1 MKGPVIVDAGP
12 LVALLNRREQHHD
25 WAREQFQLISP
36 PTYTCESVISEAAFL
51 LRNIDGGLSA
61 LMQLLERGAVALHFD
76 LAAELSPV
84 TRLLN
89 RYASIPMSVADA
101 CLVRM
106 AEQLTGSTV
115 LTLDADFRIYRKNG
129 RIVIPTLMPRQ

>member
-12 LVALLNRREQHHD
+12 LVALLNRREQHHQ
-25 WAREQFQLISP
+25 WAREQFKLISP
-36 PTYTCESVISEAAFL
+36 PAFTCESVISEAAFL
-51 LRNIDGGLSA
+51 LRSIDGGLSA
-61 LMQLLERGAVALHFD
+61 LMQLLERGAVALRFD
-76 LAAELSPV
+76 LASELSPV

-115 LTLDADFRIYRKNG
+115 LTLDADFHIYRKNG
-129 RIVIPTLMPRQ
+129 RAVIPTLMPT